1 MDDQRDARAIWLGHL
16 LMQSFLARWLVRSDL
31 PTDELQNRLTNL
43 EPRLPFPDL
52 CCNLS
57 LQFPL
62 PGTGKTARD
71 NLYLF
76 LGTAYQA
83 YPATQMTQIQQILE
97 DHLQQIPDPLAPS
110 SPSEQE
116 KPETD
121 SDLARYTSL
130 LKEMGDIQGVVPQH
144 AETMLQQTP
153 PVWRGTA
160 SYRGVSAVGEG
171 KGKKEARHRASKE
184 VYLLLQQ

>member
-31 PTDELQNRLTNL
+31 PTDQLQNRLTNI
-43 EPRLPFPDL
+43 EPRLPFSDL
-52 CCNLS
+52 CRTLS

-62 PGTGKTARD
+62 PGCGKTARED
-71 NLYLF
+71 LYLF

-83 YPATQMTQIQQILE
+83 YPGNQISQIQQILE
-97 DHLQQIPDPLAPS
+97 DYLQQIPDPLAS
-110 SPSEQE
+110 FVQEQG

-121 SDLARYTSL
+121 TELARYTSL

-171 KGKKEARHRASKE
+171 KTKKEARHRASKE
-184 VYLLLQQ
+184 VYLLLQR